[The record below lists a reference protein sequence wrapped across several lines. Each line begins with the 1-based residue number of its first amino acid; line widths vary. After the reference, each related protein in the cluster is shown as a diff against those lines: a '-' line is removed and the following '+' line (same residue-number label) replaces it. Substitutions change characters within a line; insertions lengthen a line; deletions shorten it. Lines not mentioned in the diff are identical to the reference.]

1 MSKRELKKYVAQ
13 LTKEQLEEQVMELY
27 EKFSPVKV
35 YYNFV
40 FNPKEDSLLQEA
52 KLKVTNEYFPV
63 RNPGRKTK
71 PRAKMRR
78 SVAQK
83 FIKHFIVLGV
93 DAYIVADLMLY
104 AIEIAQ
110 TYAAENP
117 IKSETFYKSMY
128 NSFEQAANYCVT
140 NGIFTD
146 FKERI
151 IGISAEA
158 KLKKWQNRYDFETL
172 IDKISIL

>member
-13 LTKEQLEEQVMELY
+13 LTKEQLEEQVLELY

-40 FNPKEDSLLQEA
+40 FNPKEETLLQEA
-52 KLKVTNEYFPV
+52 KLKVSHEYFPI
-63 RNPGRKTK
+63 RNPGRKSK

-83 FIKHFIVLGV
+83 FIKHFILLGV
-93 DAYIVADLMLY
+93 DPFIVADLMLY

-110 TYAAENP
+110 TYADENP
-117 IKSETFYKSMY
+117 IKSETFYKSMF
-128 NSFEQAANYCVT
+128 NSFEQATTFCVS

-146 FKERI
+146 FKARI
-151 IGISAEA
+151 VKIAEETNQQ
-158 KLKKWQNRYDFETL
+158 KWQNRFEFETV
-172 IDKISIL
+172 IDKFSNS

>member
-40 FNPKEDSLLQEA
+40 FNPKEDKLLQEA
-52 KLKVTNEYFPV
+52 KLKVTHEYFPI
-63 RNPGRKTK
+63 RKPGRRSQPK
-71 PRAKMRR
+71 AKMRR

-83 FIKHFIVLGV
+83 FIKHFILLGV
-93 DAYIVADLMLY
+93 DPFAVADLMLY

-110 TYAAENP
+110 TYARENP
-117 IKSETFYKSMY
+117 IKSDTFYKSMF
-128 NSFEQAANYCVT
+128 NSFDQVLSFCIT
-140 NGIFTD
+140 NGIYTD
-146 FKERI
+146 FKNRI
-151 IGISAEA
+151 LAVADETQTQ
-158 KLKKWQNRYDFETL
+158 KWQNHYDFERL
-172 IDKISIL
+172 LDRISIS